1 MVTNEHDREADDGDR
16 WGEFADDRWT

>member
-1 MVTNEHDREADDGDR
+1 MVTIEHDREADDGDR